1 MKYLIKTLSLFF
13 IVILL
18 PISVQGATTY
28 KKYTFKENE
37 KFLFKYEDKSYFL
50 VNNLQFK
57 NSLCIMDNG
66 NFTPIN
72 TLHFSNTSDYLGIFD
87 GNILFSLEKELWKFN
102 PSDNSLSREEDIS
115 SSFIQKFICENA
127 YNHSKIS
134 ANISK
139 ILDCFD
145 NDTFLFSFSGNLDDE
160 KVTGIATNKGNYIIL
175 PNDFSLIQS
184 NNNGSVWISYGKDN
198 CTKILKLDSELNTE
212 EFDAPLDYTSFKKDN
227 SIIIQDDTLYALSSK
242 HQMKMDKFQLID
254 SQFKK
259 IDSIN
264 IEKNPSNKLAPLVLG
279 EDNCLY
285 TVTNNKILKI
295 NDSNVEHISN
305 IPNESNSLF
314 VYNDK
319 NFVASYSYKNPK
331 NKFVQNVN
339 FISSPSTN
347 ENLKNISTTAV
358 INDVKID
365 NSSKTPLLY
374 YTLTILLLIFIT
386 ISLFKFNRKRRGS
399 A

>member
-37 KFLFKYEDKSYFL
+37 KFLFQYEDKSYFL

-160 KVTGIATNKGNYIIL
+160 KVTGIATNKGNYKIM

-184 NNNGSVWISYGKDN
+184 NNNGSVWISYGEDN
-198 CTKILKLDSELNTE
+198 YTKILKLDSNLNQE
-212 EFDAPLDYTSFKKDN
+212 EFDIPLDYTSFKKDN
-227 SIIIQDDTLYALSSK
+227 SILIQDNLLYILSSK
-242 HQMKMDKFQLID
+242 NIMDKYQFID
-254 SQFKK
+254 SQLKK
-259 IDSIN
+259 VDSTN
-264 IEKNPSNKLAPLVLG
+264 ISENHSNKLAPLILG
-279 EDNCLY
+279 EDNFIY
-285 TVTNNKILKI
+285 TITDNKILKI
-295 NDSNVEHISN
+295 NDSNIEPISD
-305 IPNESNSLF
+305 IPDESNSLF

-319 NFVASYSYKNPK
+319 NFVAGYSYRNPK

-339 FISSPSTN
+339 FISAPSKNTN
-347 ENLKNISTTAV
+347 LTNISTTAV
-358 INDVKID
+358 IDNVKID
-365 NSSKTPLLY
+365 ASTNNTSIY
-374 YTLTILLLIFIT
+374 YALTILLLIFIT
-386 ISLFKFNRKRRGS
+386 ISLFKFNRKRRGR